1 MTGLDPDYGATPLDF
16 EEFDALL
23 PEAAELIGDPVT
35 KAAVYELEQEYERAV
50 RAAFLPRAASGELP
64 LADLLSDWNLRDL
77 HARLYENLWSWAG
90 TYRRREL
97 SIGIDPT
104 MIAVDLRATFGSLLY
119 RWEHA
124 GDWTAASLALATH
137 AEAVRIHPFVDGN
150 GRSTRLLADL
160 VLLAATPDG
169 DPAVVFDWDL
179 DKTLY
184 ISALRRFDQARDP
197 RELAG
202 LVDVVLV
209 DDGED

>member
-1 MTGLDPDYGATPLDF
+1 VTGLDPEYGTTPLDF
-16 EEFDALL
+16 EEIDALL
-23 PEAAELIGDPVT
+23 PEVAELIGDPVT
-35 KAAVYELEQEYERAV
+35 KAAIYELEQEYESAV
-50 RAAFLPRAASGELP
+50 REAFLPRAASGELP
-64 LADLLSDWNLRDL
+64 LADLLTDWNLRDL

-90 TYRRREL
+90 IYRQREL

-104 MIAVDLRATFGSLLY
+104 MIAVDLRATFGSLIY

-124 GDWTAASLALATH
+124 GDWTAAHLALATH

-160 VLLAATPDG
+160 VLLAATPD
-169 DPAVVFDWDL
+169 DEPAVLFDWDL

-184 ISALRRFDQARDP
+184 IPALRRFDQARDP
-197 RELAG
+197 SELAD

-209 DDGED
+209 DDGGD